1 MENVSAAL
9 LRRALKKERK
19 AKLEAENANYEL
31 SKNLTSQREFSDLLI
46 ENLVDA
52 LFVVNLRGD
61 ILKINKEGKRLIGFK
76 DRVSPKNINEFT
88 PVNKNFIIDKF
99 KEQKHKETITFKFNF
114 VNRDNEERFVTIKS
128 KLLRFAASRGFENG
142 KVFDILSEIIKIK
155 QNEN

>member
-61 ILKINKEGKRLIGFK
+61 IFINRC
-76 DRVSPKNINEFT
+76 EFIYI
-88 PVNKNFIIDKF
+88 F
-99 KEQKHKETITFKFNF
+99 
-114 VNRDNEERFVTIKS
+114 R
-128 KLLRFAASRGFENG
+128 
-142 KVFDILSEIIKIK
+142 
-155 QNEN
+155 